1 MSLACLQSS
10 ISRNQDGSSELVE
23 LRNLIATGPEQYGL
37 HEDMAR
43 TKQTARKYGNGNPKT
58 GRNTRWRNRR
68 IPPGITIAAPFEHVR
83 TDRTTKFEANEEFM

>member
-1 MSLACLQSS
+1 MKKVQSPY
-10 ISRNQDGSSELVE
+10 LVE

-37 HEDMAR
+37 HEEEREKTFHEDMAR

-58 GRNTRWRNRR
+58 GRTTRWRNRR
-68 IPPGITIAAPFEHVR
+68 MPPGITIAAPFEHVR